1 ALPVGNSTELAS
13 TSGAVLDGKALY
25 TQNCASC
32 HGPVEASAKR
42 SRTADQITLA
52 LSSQPLMGAIHLTQ
66 AQIEL
71 IALAL
76 SSDATTPPPVVNAN
90 NRLEFACTPGQLQ
103 KTPLVKLTNR
113 EYRNA
118 LFALLDGFATAL
130 KSDVSL
136 VSQLDGIPTAIASV

>member
-1 ALPVGNSTELAS
+1 MEVIKYVVSKVFSKLGACCISMLLLVFAFQNCGRFQALPVGNSTELAS

-66 AQIEL
+66 
-71 IALAL
+71 
-76 SSDATTPPPVVNAN
+76 
-90 NRLEFACTPGQLQ
+90 
-103 KTPLVKLTNR
+103 
-113 EYRNA
+113 
-118 LFALLDGFATAL
+118 
-130 KSDVSL
+130 
-136 VSQLDGIPTAIASV
+136 